1 MIVGNTAPF
10 NILLVDDEPGDI
22 RLTKLALAESRFIC
36 DVRTATNGREA
47 MSFLRKEGDNAQV
60 PTPDLVLLD
69 LNMPQM
75 NGREVLEAIKADA
88 QLTRIPVVILTTSD
102 VERDIVASYDLGARG
117 FVTKPVDM
125 EQLFR
130 AIHGIQEYWFSV
142 VRRPPQEER
151 ALV

>member
-1 MIVGNTAPF
+1 MVGTNAAPF
-10 NILLVDDEPGDI
+10 QILLVDDEPGDI
-22 RLTKLALAESRFIC
+22 RLTKLALAEGRFLC
-36 DVRTATNGREA
+36 NVTTAGNGLEA
-47 MSFLRKEGDNAQV
+47 MAVMRKEAGHDEA

-75 NGREVLEAIKADA
+75 NGREVLQAMKTDPVLA
-88 QLTRIPVVILTTSD
+88 RIPVVVLTTSD
-102 VERDIVASYDLGARG
+102 IERDIVSSYDLGAHG

-142 VRRPPQEER
+142 VRRPPSD
-151 ALV
+151 LLHHP